1 MYGESKKLSIDNN
14 IFLQYGLIILG
25 MILSTLG
32 INLYL
37 APAKLLSGGVA
48 GICVILYKLFGIN
61 QGISSF
67 LMNIPIFIIAKR
79 YFDNKF
85 LLISFVN
92 MLLFSVALGLTQDI
106 AKYFPIDDTML
117 QCIYGG
123 ALTGIGMGL
132 TFKARATA
140 GGLDIIAAIMKRKY
154 DIPMKNTF
162 LFINFFVVCAGA
174 FLFGAKLVMYTLIA
188 MYIISF
194 TMDIAKDCFDRKKS
208 ILLISNKYDEISKV
222 IMNKM
227 GRGVTFL
234 EAEGAYTQNKKKMI
248 YCIISANEIGKFKD
262 LIYDMDSEAFISVNN
277 VEEVKGGGFKDKF
290 L

>member
-1 MYGESKKLSIDNN
+1 
-14 IFLQYGLIILG
+14 
-25 MILSTLG
+25 
-32 INLYL
+32 
-37 APAKLLSGGVA
+37 
-48 GICVILYKLFGIN
+48 
-61 QGISSF
+61 
-67 LMNIPIFIIAKR
+67 
-79 YFDNKF
+79 
-85 LLISFVN
+85 
-92 MLLFSVALGLTQDI
+92 
-106 AKYFPIDDTML
+106 ML

-174 FLFGAKLVMYTLIA
+174 FLFGAKLVMYTLIT

-194 TMDIAKDCFDRKKS
+194 TMDIGKDCFDRKKS